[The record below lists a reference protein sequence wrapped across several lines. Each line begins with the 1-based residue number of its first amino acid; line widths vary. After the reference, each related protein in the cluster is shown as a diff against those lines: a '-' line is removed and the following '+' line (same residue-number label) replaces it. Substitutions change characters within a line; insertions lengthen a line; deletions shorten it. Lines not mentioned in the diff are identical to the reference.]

1 VIYKNF
7 KLLACWNK
15 KNVAGGSHFKTW
27 KIDFHFDFSWNLSAR
42 QTDKKTTQLLQG
54 QKVTSL
60 PALLCTNVYPSLKIC
75 AAENPPVFNAIL
87 HPAFELSL
95 MLVIEYIHGTRT
107 PTKNWIFLSRWDYS
121 GGQWQ
126 KNKSVGLKT
135 HSLRRTRWKNW
146 TTKSTYKMLKWLF
159 KIPSAMLKNLDK
171 PKNAYKFWWQDK

>member
-1 VIYKNF
+1 VKNRLPLRLF
-7 KLLACWNK
+7 MKFI
-15 KNVAGGSHFKTW
+15 S
-27 KIDFHFDFSWNLSAR
+27 
-42 QTDKKTTQLLQG
+42 QTNWQKKTTQLLQG